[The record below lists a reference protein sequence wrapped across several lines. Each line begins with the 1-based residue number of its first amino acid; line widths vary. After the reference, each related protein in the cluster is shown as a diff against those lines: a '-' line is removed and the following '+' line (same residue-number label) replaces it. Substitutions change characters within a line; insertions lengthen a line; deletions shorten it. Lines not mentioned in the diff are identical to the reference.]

1 MRKSLITLKI
11 FTLSLGIMVLNRFSV
26 VEQISRKMF
35 WTNVLISGQ
44 GQEASTCG
52 YGKAHTQWQ
61 RRHAEWCLVKKIC
74 SLYVQYKVS
83 TVTYSDSL
91 LITAIYETSATRC
104 QVWHEEEWEFAI
116 YRWCANT
123 GLSWFSFEWA
133 KVSSGEATN
142 FDYVAKVSEFQW
154 LGLSSS
160 AHLWRLLSGTRVE
173 ALAKRC

>member
-26 VEQISRKMF
+26 VEQRSRKMF

-44 GQEASTCG
+44 GQEASRCG

-61 RRHAEWCLVKKIC
+61 RRHAEWCLVGKIKYAAC
-74 SLYVQYKVS
+74 M
-83 TVTYSDSL
+83 YSIKLAQWHILIVFWSQRIMKLLLQDVKFDTRNNESL
-91 LITAIYETSATRC
+91 LYIVGVLIL
-104 QVWHEEEWEFAI
+104 VWV
-116 YRWCANT
+116 
-123 GLSWFSFEWA
+123 GS
-133 KVSSGEATN
+133 VSNEQ
-142 FDYVAKVSEFQW
+142 KRVSEFQW